1 MMTNDL
7 NDDGF
12 DALDFGLSYAFY
24 RQGQDTQTEQ
34 LVQAM
39 RSATAT
45 ATAAPVSVQVHLS
58 DEDEDLRGQGF
69 INALDFNTVQLP
81 DSWDDYTG
89 QEPLKRQM
97 SVYINES
104 LRTGNRLPHTLFAS
118 GVPGVGKTTA
128 ARLTAQALNVDIIEL
143 VPPFNVYTLAQA
155 AESLCDR
162 DILFIDEIHKLSDNG
177 KRGAEILL
185 KILEDGVI
193 FLPNGEIVKIC
204 DITIIGATTDR
215 DKLPE
220 PVIDRFKIKPYFQP
234 YCLDELAEIA
244 ASFVNRHEAWDAVDA
259 DLCVDMA
266 LACRN
271 TPRVLDEMVIAARA
285 LQYTFNRMPTAE
297 ELLEFIEVEPD
308 GMTRVHVHYITA
320 LRQFF
325 RRENADG
332 EIEFISGEATMT
344 QLLRETK
351 QGIGRIERFLIER
364 GMIDRTP
371 RGRRLTA
378 AGMERAD
385 EFIGAGKG
393 ASIG

>member
-1 MMTNDL
+1 MSDL

-12 DALDFGLSYAFY
+12 DAMDFGLGYAFY
-24 RQGQDTQTEQ
+24 RHGQDAQTAQ
-34 LVQAM
+34 LVRALQQT
-39 RSATAT
+39 TAN
-45 ATAAPVSVQVHLS
+45 PQQVTVNLS
-58 DEDEDLRGQGF
+58 DEDPDLRELGY
-69 INALDFNTVQLP
+69 INALDFTTVTLP
-81 DSWDDYTG
+81 DSWDDYIG

-97 SVYINES
+97 AVYINEAK
-104 LRTGNRLPHTLFAS
+104 RTGNRLPHTLFAS

-128 ARLTAQALNVDIIEL
+128 ARMTARSLGAEIIEL
-143 VPPFNVYTLAQA
+143 VPPFNIYTLAQA
-155 AESLCDR
+155 AQSLYEG

-193 FLPNGEIVKIC
+193 FLPNGEIIELN

-234 YCLDELAEIA
+234 YTFGDLSEIA
-244 ASFVNRHEAWDAVDA
+244 AVFTSKHQAWNSVDA
-259 DLCVDMA
+259 YLCLDMA
-266 LACRN
+266 KACRG
-271 TPRVLDEMVIAARA
+271 TPRILDEMVIAAQA
-285 LQYTFNRMPTAE
+285 LEGTFNRRPTAA

-308 GMTRVHVHYITA
+308 GMTRTHIHYITA

-325 RRENADG
+325 RRETADG
-332 EIEFISGEATMT
+332 EIEFISGEATMM

>member
-1 MMTNDL
+1 MSANDL

-12 DALDFGLSYAFY
+12 DAMDFGLGYAFY
-24 RQGQDTQTEQ
+24 RHGQDVQTARLERALQ
-34 LVQAM
+34 QAQQQPQQI
-39 RSATAT
+39 T
-45 ATAAPVSVQVHLS
+45 VNLS
-58 DEDEDLRGQGF
+58 DEDPDLRGLGY
-69 INALDFNTVQLP
+69 INNLDFNTVQLP
-81 DSWDDYTG
+81 ESWDEYIG

-97 SVYINES
+97 AVYINEAK
-104 LRTGNRLPHTLFAS
+104 RTGKRLPHTLFAS

-128 ARLTAQALNVDIIEL
+128 ARMTARSLGADIIEL
-143 VPPFNVYTLAQA
+143 VPPFNIYTLAEA
-155 AESLCDR
+155 ASSLYEG

-193 FLPNGEIVKIC
+193 FLPNGEIVQLC

-220 PVIDRFKIKPYFQP
+220 PVIDRFKIKPYFQA
-234 YCLDELAEIA
+234 YTLGDLTEIA
-244 ASFVNRHEAWDAVDA
+244 AVFTTKHNAWASVDPQ
-259 DLCVDMA
+259 LCLDMA
-266 LACRN
+266 KACRG
-271 TPRVLDEMVIAARA
+271 TPRILDEMVIAAQA
-285 LQYTFNRMPTAE
+285 LEGTFGRRPTAQ
-297 ELLEFIEVEPD
+297 ELLDFIEVEPD
-308 GMTRVHVHYITA
+308 GMSRVHIHYITA

-325 RRENADG
+325 RRETADG

-378 AGMERAD
+378 MGITRAD
-385 EFIGAGKG
+385 EFIAQGKG